1 MARGLLRRYPVRGRL
16 PGPGRRLR
24 RSLRL
29 LLRHRPLLPALDMR
43 HPPGTLRLRLCA
55 AVSVPVVAAV
65 VAPLGPLTHA
75 A

>member
-1 MARGLLRRYPVRGRL
+1 MRGRL

-29 LLRHRPLLPALDMR
+29 LLRRHRPLLPALDVR
-43 HPPGTLRLRLCA
+43 HPPGTLRLRLRA